1 MLQPKRPEQQH
12 VATVQPRPTC
22 KLVASYSLQSK
33 RLHCSFVLYH
43 FTQQKRGE
51 TLCVM
56 CVIAFDKTLDDVS
69 KSEINLL
76 QMWIKFL
83 ES

>member
-12 VATVQPRPTC
+12 IATVHQPRP
-22 KLVASYSLQSK
+22 KLVASYSAERT

-51 TLCVM
+51 TLCV
-56 CVIAFDKTLDDVS
+56 IAFHKTLDDMG